1 VTVTDTI
8 TSARVEV
15 TFGSGRSYVIELESV
30 EGMPIVGQLNVETE
44 AVEDGPA
51 SWEAGYVIK
60 RPGMRTADITLKG
73 KVR

>member
-1 VTVTDTI
+1 MTVTDTI
-8 TSARVEV
+8 TSARIEV

-30 EGMPIVGQLNVETE
+30 DGLPITGQIQTETDM
-44 AVEDGPA
+44 VEDGPA

-60 RPGMRTADITLKG
+60 RPGVRTADITLKG